1 MSRLLSA
8 DFAKLKKSRFF
19 WLCIIG
25 MAVFGLYMKIME
37 YISTQQYFSRSPAL
51 HSMLSIY
58 AMVIV
63 FLTAAFVSL
72 FVGTEYSDGTIRNK
86 LIIGH
91 SRAAIYFS
99 NLITCS
105 AAGLFMCLAY
115 LLPAAA
121 AGIPLCG
128 METADFQYI
137 VSMFL
142 CSFIMTLAFT
152 SLCTLVGMLC
162 QNKAVT
168 AVVTILSVCLLFVA
182 SIYISARLNEP
193 ETYQEVTALA
203 GDGSVTSTRDVPNP
217 GYLRGTQRQI
227 YEFLDEFLPTGQS
240 VILTRGDQ
248 GSPFLLMSA
257 YSAGITA
264 AATGIG
270 IFLFRKRDIK

>member
-1 MSRLLSA
+1 MSRLLCA
-8 DFAKLKKSRFF
+8 DFAKLKKNRFF

-25 MAVFGLYMKIME
+25 MIGFGLFMKTME
-37 YISTQQYFSRSPAL
+37 YITMQQYADEAPPL
-51 HSMLSIY
+51 DSMLSVY
-58 AMVIV
+58 SMVIG

-86 LIIGH
+86 IIIGH

-105 AAGLFMCLAY
+105 AAGFFMCLAY
-115 LLPAAA
+115 LLPALA

-128 METADFQYI
+128 IKTADFRYLAGMI
-137 VSMFL
+137 L

-162 QNKAVT
+162 QNKAMT
-168 AVVTILSVCLLFVA
+168 AVITILSVCLLFAA
-182 SIYISARLNEP
+182 SVYISAKLNEP
-193 ETYQEVTALA
+193 ETYPEISAFA
-203 GDGSVTSTRDVPNP
+203 DDGSVIDARDVPNP
-217 GYLRGTQRQI
+217 GYVRGTQRQI

-240 VILTRGDQ
+240 VILTRGDKDA
-248 GSPFLLMSA
+248 SFLLMSA

-264 AATGIG
+264 VAAGIG
-270 IFLFRKRDIK
+270 IFIFRKRDIK

>member
-1 MSRLLSA
+1 MSRLLCA
-8 DFAKLKKSRFF
+8 DFAKLKKNRFF

-25 MAVFGLYMKIME
+25 MVGFGLFMKIME
-37 YISTQQYFSRSPAL
+37 YITMQQYADEAPPL
-51 HSMLSIY
+51 DSMLSVY
-58 AMVIV
+58 SMVIG

-86 LIIGH
+86 IIIGH

-105 AAGLFMCLAY
+105 AAGFFMCFAY
-115 LLPAAA
+115 LLPALA

-128 METADFQYI
+128 IKTADFRYLAGMI
-137 VSMFL
+137 L

-162 QNKAVT
+162 QNKAMT
-168 AVVTILSVCLLFVA
+168 AVITILSVCLLFVA
-182 SIYISARLNEP
+182 SVYISAKLNEP
-193 ETYQEVTALA
+193 ETYPEISAFA
-203 GDGSVTSTRDVPNP
+203 DDGSVIDDRDVPNP
-217 GYLRGTQRQI
+217 GYVRGTQRQI

-240 VILTRGDQ
+240 VILTRGDKDA
-248 GSPFLLMSA
+248 SFLLMSA

-264 AATGIG
+264 VAAGIG
-270 IFLFRKRDIK
+270 IFIFRKRDIK

>member
-1 MSRLLSA
+1 
-8 DFAKLKKSRFF
+8 
-19 WLCIIG
+19 
-25 MAVFGLYMKIME
+25 
-37 YISTQQYFSRSPAL
+37 
-51 HSMLSIY
+51 
-58 AMVIV
+58 
-63 FLTAAFVSL
+63 
-72 FVGTEYSDGTIRNK
+72 
-86 LIIGH
+86 
-91 SRAAIYFS
+91 
-99 NLITCS
+99 
-105 AAGLFMCLAY
+105 MCLAY

-152 SLCTLVGMLC
+152 SLYTLVGMLC

-227 YEFLDEFLPTGQS
+227 YEFLDEFLPTGAVCHPHPRRPGITIPS
-240 VILTRGDQ
+240 HVRLFRGDHSRSDRDRDLPVPQ
-248 GSPFLLMSA
+248 KR
-257 YSAGITA
+257 YKVA
-264 AATGIG
+264 AA
-270 IFLFRKRDIK
+270 IFHSGCRIRT

>member
-1 MSRLLSA
+1 MSRLLCA
-8 DFAKLKKSRFF
+8 DFAKLKKNRFF

-25 MAVFGLYMKIME
+25 MVGFGLFMKIME
-37 YISTQQYFSRSPAL
+37 YITMQQYADEAPPL
-51 HSMLSIY
+51 DSMLSVYSMAIG
-58 AMVIV
+58 

-86 LIIGH
+86 IIIGH

-105 AAGLFMCLAY
+105 AAGFFMCLAY
-115 LLPAAA
+115 LLPALA

-128 METADFQYI
+128 IKTADFRYLAGMI
-137 VSMFL
+137 L

-162 QNKAVT
+162 QNKAMT
-168 AVVTILSVCLLFVA
+168 AVITILSVCLLFVA
-182 SIYISARLNEP
+182 SVYISAKLNEP
-193 ETYQEVTALA
+193 ETYPEISAFA
-203 GDGSVTSTRDVPNP
+203 DDGSVIDDRDVPNP
-217 GYLRGTQRQI
+217 GYVRGTQRQI

-240 VILTRGDQ
+240 VILTRGDKDA
-248 GSPFLLMSA
+248 SFLLMSA

-264 AATGIG
+264 VAAGIG
-270 IFLFRKRDIK
+270 IFIFRKRDIK

>member
-1 MSRLLSA
+1 MS
-8 DFAKLKKSRFF
+8 
-19 WLCIIG
+19 IIG
-25 MAVFGLYMKIME
+25 SEVWGRNRKILE
-37 YISTQQYFSRSPAL
+37 YIATQQYVSRQPEM
-51 HSMLSIY
+51 HSRLSIY
-58 AMVIV
+58 AMGIG
-63 FLTAAFVSL
+63 FLTAASVSL
-72 FVGTEYSDGTIRNK
+72 FVGTEYSAGTIRNK
-86 LIIGH
+86 LISGP

-99 NLITCS
+99 NLIACS

-128 METADFQYI
+128 IETADFRYI

-142 CSFIMTLAFT
+142 CSFVMTLAFT

-168 AVVTILSVCLLFVA
+168 AVVTILSVCLFFVA

-193 ETYQEVTALA
+193 ETYPEVTALA
-203 GDGSVTSTRDVPNP
+203 EDGSVISTRDVPNP

-240 VILTRGDQ
+240 VILSRGDQ

-257 YSAGITA
+257 YSAGIA
-264 AATGIG
+264 AAAAGIG

>member
-8 DFAKLKKSRFF
+8 DFAKLKKNKFF

-25 MAVFGLYMKIME
+25 MIGFGLFMKIME
-37 YISTQQYFSRSPAL
+37 YISMQQYTDEAPSL
-51 HSMLSIY
+51 ESMLSVY
-58 AMVIV
+58 SMVIG

-86 LIIGH
+86 IIIGH
-91 SRAAIYFS
+91 SRASIYFS

-105 AAGLFMCLAY
+105 AAGLFMCLSY
-115 LLPAAA
+115 LLPAIT

-128 METADFQYI
+128 IETADFRYI
-137 VSMFL
+137 VSMAL

-162 QNKAVT
+162 QNKAMASVI
-168 AVVTILSVCLLFVA
+168 TILSVCLLFVA
-182 SIYISARLNEP
+182 SVYISAKLNEP
-193 ETYQEVTALA
+193 ETYSEITAFGSDSDVTYAK
-203 GDGSVTSTRDVPNP
+203 DVPNP
-217 GYLRGTQRQI
+217 RYLRGTQRQV
-227 YEFLDEFLPTGQS
+227 YEFLDEFLPTGQA

-248 GSPFLLMSA
+248 EASFLLMSA

-264 AATGIG
+264 AAAGIG
-270 IFLFRKRDIK
+270 IFVFRKKDIK

>member
-58 AMVIV
+58 AMVIG

-128 METADFQYI
+128 METADFRYI

-217 GYLRGTQRQI
+217 GYLRGTQRKI
-227 YEFLDEFLPTGQS
+227 YEFLDE
-240 VILTRGDQ
+240 
-248 GSPFLLMSA
+248 
-257 YSAGITA
+257 
-264 AATGIG
+264 IG
-270 IFLFRKRDIK
+270 RAHV